1 MKEKRIFAFA
11 LCIVLSL
18 SLSSCTVSDYVNNLD
33 ALETH
38 ATTEKPPVYT
48 LGTSTYDTNITTTGT
63 TLFIDGT
70 DFGLTEVIIPKKPK
84 ATAVAMKTADSE
96 KLKISDD
103 LISKDVDVSAGIAKN
118 RGKLISTVFSY
129 FVD

>member
-38 ATTEKPPVYT
+38 ATTKKSPVPLLHAADCVT
-48 LGTSTYDTNITTTGT
+48 LLLPLWRKVQVHARIRDE
-63 TLFIDGT
+63 D
-70 DFGLTEVIIPKKPK
+70 
-84 ATAVAMKTADSE
+84 
-96 KLKISDD
+96 
-103 LISKDVDVSAGIAKN
+103 
-118 RGKLISTVFSY
+118 
-129 FVD
+129 